1 MKNGKKETQ
10 NEAIVVFRSSRQKD
24 LFPLYERLQFLCNAP
39 RDLKLE
45 GQTIITHNPLLGR
58 ELQRWIGSDQKEG
71 IQTAFLHRMARSKPI
86 LLFSSYSEM
95 ELHDQYAKLQGLCNE
110 SLDIELRIKEK
121 CIVTYNPFLAMQ
133 LKKEIPETKN
143 EPLPEGVLQF
153 F

>member
-24 LFPLYERLQFLCNAP
+24 LFSLYEKLQFLCNAP
-39 RDLKLE
+39 HDLRLE
-45 GQTIITHNPLLGR
+45 DKGIVTHNPLLGR
-58 ELQRWIGSDQKEG
+58 ELQRWIDSNQTEG

-86 LLFSSYSEM
+86 LLFSSYSEL
-95 ELHDQYAKLQGLCNE
+95 ELRDQYAKLQSLCNE

-133 LKKEIPETKN
+133 LKKEIPEAKN
-143 EPLPEGVLQF
+143 EILPEGVLQF